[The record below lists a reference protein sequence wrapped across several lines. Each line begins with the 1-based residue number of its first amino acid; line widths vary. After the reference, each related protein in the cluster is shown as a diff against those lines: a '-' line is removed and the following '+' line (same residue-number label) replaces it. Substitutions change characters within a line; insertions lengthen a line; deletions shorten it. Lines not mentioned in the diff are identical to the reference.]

1 MRPQGLTLKSIDM
14 YTKSIT
20 VRLNKDLVDRLDAIA
35 RQRNYVNRSFAIDRA
50 LTYAL
55 DNPPACGILNYRS
68 KTPGVLQSAVS
79 NTQN

>member
-14 YTKSIT
+14 YTKSVT
-20 VRLNKDLVDRLDAIA
+20 VRLDKALVDRLDAIA
-35 RQRNYVNRSFAIDRA
+35 RDRNYPNRSFVIDRA

-55 DNPPACGILNYRS
+55 DNPPTGGILNYRG
-68 KTPGVLQSAVS
+68 KTPGVLQSAAN